1 MRTVMGETILE
12 GPSDAGSIPA
22 SSSEIR
28 TNVSVR
34 PFIFMDGY
42 VEDEYGTKRFDCGR
56 ISVSQF

>member
-1 MRTVMGETILE
+1 MEE
-12 GPSDAGSIPA
+12 SSDAGSIPA

-28 TNVSVR
+28 TNVTVR

-42 VEDEYGTKRFDCGR
+42 VEDEYGTKKFDCGR